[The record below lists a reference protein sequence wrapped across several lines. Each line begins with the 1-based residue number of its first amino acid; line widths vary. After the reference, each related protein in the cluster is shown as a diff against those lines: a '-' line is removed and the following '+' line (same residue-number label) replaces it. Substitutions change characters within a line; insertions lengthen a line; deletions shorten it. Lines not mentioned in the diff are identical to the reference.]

1 MGQFTGVLANDA
13 WAQATLYFTVLT
25 LTKKMQS
32 NNPSNAAGGT
42 PASVNN

>member
-32 NNPSNAAGGT
+32 NIPSKSAGAT
-42 PASVNN
+42 PASVKN